1 MITKLLTALNINT
14 DTVNQIIDSLQQAA
28 STTAAAE
35 PETLSVWYLLK
46 EGGILMIPLLVC
58 SILTV
63 YIFVERYLAIKKA
76 GSTPPDYM
84 LRIKDQIHDGNISSV
99 ITMSNNYQGAL
110 PKVIIKGA
118 KRIGKPIDHIE
129 RSMEN
134 AAKLEVY
141 QMEKNID
148 ILSTIARIA
157 PMFGFLGT
165 LTGMLI
171 LFFNI
176 QHSGFTIESF
186 ASGIYTKMVTS
197 AVGLIIGLLAYVGY
211 DYLNAQINKNA
222 NKLETGAMDFLDMLH
237 EPAK

>member
-1 MITKLLTALNINT
+1 MITSLLAALNIDT
-14 DTVNQIIDSLQQAA
+14 DSVNQIIDTLNQQAA
-28 STTAAAE
+28 NAAAAE
-35 PETLSVWYLLK
+35 PETLSVWNLLK
-46 EGGILMIPLLVC
+46 EGGILMIPLLLC
-58 SILTV
+58 SLLTV

-76 GSTPPDYM
+76 GSTPSDFM
-84 LRIKDQIHDGNISSV
+84 LRVKDQINDGNVSAVIS
-99 ITMSNNYQGAL
+99 MSNNYPGAL
-110 PKVIIKGA
+110 PKVILKGA

-211 DYLNAQINKNA
+211 DYLNAKINKNA
-222 NKLETGAMDFLDMLH
+222 NKIETAAMDFLDMLH